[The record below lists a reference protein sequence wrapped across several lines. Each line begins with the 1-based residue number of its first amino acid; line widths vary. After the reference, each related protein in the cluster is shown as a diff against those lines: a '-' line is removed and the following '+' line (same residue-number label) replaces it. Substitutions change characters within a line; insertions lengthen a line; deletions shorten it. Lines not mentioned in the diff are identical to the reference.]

1 MSRYGSCT
9 STSLVLFFVFKMV
22 HSSTLASSN
31 IKHIQQMVSNYIL
44 LFYVYLFYTPDSLKV
59 VNDGCTFWG
68 KIIHIYFFI
77 LAYVIIIEPFLLVLE
92 WSQKRIWEFFILD
105 PLLKSNKNLFS
116 LGYLRENIIPIHIYY
131 L

>member
-1 MSRYGSCT
+1 
-9 STSLVLFFVFKMV
+9 MV

-68 KIIHIYFFI
+68 KIIYIYFFI

-116 LGYLRENIIPIHIYY
+116 LGYLRENLIPIHIYY